1 MGGVIN
7 KLLVFITH
15 GAVSH
20 LADRREKQHFN
31 SEEAKIGGD
40 ESQTEDNNFGDGCGN
55 ELRYL
60 ETDKFIN
67 CG

>member
-1 MGGVIN
+1 MGEVTN
-7 KLLVFITH
+7 ELLVFTTH

-20 LADRREKQHFN
+20 LADRKEKQHLN
-31 SEEAKIGGD
+31 SEEAKIGGM
-40 ESQTEDNNFGDGCGN
+40 SQTEDNNFGDGCGN

-60 ETDKFIN
+60 EAEKFIN